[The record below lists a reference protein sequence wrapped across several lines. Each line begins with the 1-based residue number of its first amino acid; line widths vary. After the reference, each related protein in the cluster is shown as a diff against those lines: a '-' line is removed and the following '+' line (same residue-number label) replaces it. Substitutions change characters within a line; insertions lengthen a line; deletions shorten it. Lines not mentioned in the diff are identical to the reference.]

1 MLDYTPDER
10 REIKV
15 RASGEVLGAFLI
27 LVGLV
32 VLRKL
37 RIL

>member
-1 MLDYTPDER
+1 MNYTPEER

-27 LVGLV
+27 LFGLV